1 MRQMQS
7 NNSSY
12 VCRIP

>member
-12 VCRIP
+12 ICRIP